1 MSKTLVAYMSV
12 SGQTKC
18 LAKSLAE
25 AAHDANLYE
34 IKPKAPY
41 TSDDLN
47 YRNKESRCTIEMT
60 VPGWRPEL
68 SEIID
73 TSTYNTIFV
82 GFPIWWGKAP
92 TLVNSF
98 LESIVNLTSLYLTGS
113 MRVMSDNIVVILS
126 TYSNTVSLIVKIRA
140 CSGAAQN
147 GNHPPVCSI
156 NTLKNRSTDPNKA
169 Q

>member
-12 SGQTKC
+12 SGQTRC

-25 AAHDANLYE
+25 AAQNANLYE

-73 TSTYNTIFV
+73 TSAYDTIFV

-98 LESIVNLTSLYLTGS
+98 LESIDTKGKRIALFATSGGS
-113 MRVMSDNIVVILS
+113 PVTLS
-126 TYSNTVSLIVKIRA
+126 WRF
-140 CSGAAQN
+140 
-147 GNHPPVCSI
+147 
-156 NTLKNRSTDPNKA
+156 LKDSAPEAEFIGQKRFDPHASVEDLKTWLEEIGY
-169 Q
+169 